1 MYPRA
6 GMENVQLSWEDTK
19 VQLQQTHELSL
30 FRQQNTR
37 AVAWIEEK
45 EAFLNN
51 DDVGDSISTVE
62 VLLRKHEAFVSTT
75 EKQSS
80 IIEDMEK
87 KGGELMKNN
96 SMDSDIISS
105 MMKNARNR
113 MESVKEKSEIR
124 MQKLLDSKDL
134 HLFLRKVF
142 DVKTW
147 VKEKVQVALDESY
160 LDFYNLQNKI
170 QKHASFEAEIAANK
184 QRLNAIKEEGENL
197 CKKDHFASQEI
208 ANQ

>member
-1 MYPRA
+1 M
-6 GMENVQLSWEDTK
+6 
-19 VQLQQTHELSL
+19 
-30 FRQQNTR
+30 
-37 AVAWIEEK
+37 
-45 EAFLNN
+45 
-51 DDVGDSISTVE
+51 
-62 VLLRKHEAFVSTT
+62 
-75 EKQSS
+75 
-80 IIEDMEK
+80 

-105 MMKNARNR
+105 IMKNARNR

-147 VKEKVQVALDESY
+147 GKEKVQVALDESY

-197 CKKDHFASQEI
+197 CKGPFCKPRNCKSA
-208 ANQ
+208 